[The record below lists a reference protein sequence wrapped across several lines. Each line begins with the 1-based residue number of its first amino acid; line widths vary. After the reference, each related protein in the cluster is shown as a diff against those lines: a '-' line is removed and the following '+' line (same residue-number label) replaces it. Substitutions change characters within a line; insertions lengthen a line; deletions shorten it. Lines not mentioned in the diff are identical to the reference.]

1 MLHVVNADAHTGHV
15 SHNPRIL
22 HAVDE
27 FVLRRRDQQSDWDTL
42 FPKLNQFDGL
52 SSVFPIKNCNL
63 EVYSIPP
70 FLDKTS
76 RTLKR
81 ERCCCC
87 EGSGPRFGV
96 DPPFSATASK
106 RDICSP
112 ETNEMNPELSLAKDG
127 FSHWL
132 TCCGVFSQCEFP
144 KGNICMKKIVISSKN
159 HGFLMSVQFPFN
171 QPNDKCSNHGP
182 PHESLT
188 GWSGGEV
195 NGVSG
200 ACMYQATAAGKF
212 KPANVC
218 DEGNKQHFEIFNF
231 DLPRSFG
238 WTPRL
243 HQIYLLSGVRMYS
256 TWRLVFPPVPV
267 GN

>member
-1 MLHVVNADAHTGHV
+1 
-15 SHNPRIL
+15 
-22 HAVDE
+22 
-27 FVLRRRDQQSDWDTL
+27 
-42 FPKLNQFDGL
+42 
-52 SSVFPIKNCNL
+52 
-63 EVYSIPP
+63 
-70 FLDKTS
+70 
-76 RTLKR
+76 
-81 ERCCCC
+81 
-87 EGSGPRFGV
+87 
-96 DPPFSATASK
+96 
-106 RDICSP
+106 
-112 ETNEMNPELSLAKDG
+112 
-127 FSHWL
+127 
-132 TCCGVFSQCEFP
+132 
-144 KGNICMKKIVISSKN
+144 
-159 HGFLMSVQFPFN
+159 MSVQFPFN